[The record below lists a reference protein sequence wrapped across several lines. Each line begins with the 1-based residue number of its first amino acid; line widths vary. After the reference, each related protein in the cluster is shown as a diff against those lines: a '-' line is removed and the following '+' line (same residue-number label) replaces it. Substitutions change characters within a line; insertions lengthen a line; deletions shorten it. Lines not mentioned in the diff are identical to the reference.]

1 MKNVE
6 VIMRLWYNFFY
17 KNNSSGPYEFDGF
30 KVYSSNCNLCSS
42 NYNYME
48 TIVIYYGSITDT
60 VITETSGGNRMGT
73 TKIRTDEE

>member
-6 VIMRLWYNFFY
+6 VVMRLWYNFFI
-17 KNNSSGPYEFDGF
+17 KIIHPDHMNFMGL
-30 KVYSSNCNLCSS
+30 K
-42 NYNYME
+42 YME

-60 VITETSGGNRMGT
+60 VITETSGGDRMGT